1 MRFEIPRFSSK
12 EEKFSEKS
20 LSELIEVIERFENKK
35 LNQNEKKEYL
45 ETLKNILAFLERK
58 AEEKLQN
65 NELSQFVDKE
75 FRIKS
80 DIYEKIYGQELLNI
94 DKAQIKE
101 LESKL
106 DEKLKNLS
114 EEEKINEE
122 ISILKG
128 KILEL
133 AKVIFANELFNEKFI
148 VVRTNIYD
156 DYFNGIDEIFIDKD
170 TKNPIAAIDISSYDK
185 LKKRPPNFRK
195 RLKQNLIWGMI
206 LNGGYLKYGLY
217 LKEEDKIEICGLAN
231 VPVLCL
237 PLDFNE
243 MLKVIKAYAEN
254 DKSSIETIGKKILE
268 NILEFFKNDL
278 LNLDEKGEVINIKDS
293 VIEKFLK
300 NFPLWLDKI
309 KEIQYRYKDVPPEN
323 LIRLKSKN
331 LLLLELFEFYNHLQ
345 SFREITNFRFQRLI
359 SIYKIFKKAFES
371 F

>member
-1 MRFEIPRFSSK
+1 MPKFSL
-12 EEKFSEKS
+12 EEKKS
-20 LSELIEVIERFENKK
+20 LSELIEAIERFENKK
-35 LNQNEKKEYL
+35 LNQYEKKEYL
-45 ETLKNILAFLERK
+45 KALKNILAFLERK

-65 NELSQFVDKE
+65 NKLSQFVDKE
-75 FRIKS
+75 FRIRS
-80 DIYEKIYGQELLNI
+80 EIYEKFYGQEFLNI

-101 LESKL
+101 LEILLDKKL
-106 DEKLKNLS
+106 GNLS

-156 DYFNGIDEIFIDKD
+156 DYFNGIDEIFIDKE

-185 LKKRPPNFRK
+185 LKKRPSNFRK
-195 RLKQNLIWGMI
+195 RSKQNLILGMI

-217 LKEEDKIEICGLAN
+217 LKEDKIEICGLAN

-243 MLKVIKAYAEN
+243 MLEAIKAYERN
-254 DKSSIETIGKKILE
+254 DKSSMKTIGKKILE

-293 VIEKFLK
+293 VIENFLK
-300 NFPLWLDKI
+300 NFPLWINKI

-345 SFREITNFRFQRLI
+345 SFREITNFRL
-359 SIYKIFKKAFES
+359 
-371 F
+371 

>member
-1 MRFEIPRFSSK
+1 MRFEMPKFSL
-12 EEKFSEKS
+12 EEKKS
-20 LSELIEVIERFENKK
+20 LSELIEAIERFENKK
-35 LNQNEKKEYL
+35 LNQYEKKEYL
-45 ETLKNILAFLERK
+45 KALKNILAFLERK

-65 NELSQFVDKE
+65 NELSQFVDNK

-80 DIYEKIYGQELLNI
+80 DIYEKIYGQELLNT

-101 LESKL
+101 LETNLDQKL
-106 DEKLKNLS
+106 ENLS

-122 ISILKG
+122 ISTLKG

-133 AKVIFANELFNEKFI
+133 VKVIFANELFNEKFI

-156 DYFNGIDEIFIDKD
+156 DYFNSIDEIFIDKE

-195 RLKQNLIWGMI
+195 RSKQNLILGMI

-217 LKEEDKIEICGLAN
+217 LKEDKIEICGLAN

-243 MLKVIKAYAEN
+243 MLEAIKAYEQN
-254 DKSSIETIGKKILE
+254 DKSSMKTIGKKILE

-293 VIEKFLK
+293 VIENFLK
-300 NFPLWLDKI
+300 NFPLWINKI

-345 SFREITNFRFQRLI
+345 SFREITNFRL
-359 SIYKIFKKAFES
+359 
-371 F
+371 

>member
-1 MRFEIPRFSSK
+1 MPKPSL
-12 EEKFSEKS
+12 EEKKS
-20 LSELIEVIERFENKK
+20 LFELIEAIERFENKK
-35 LNQNEKKEYL
+35 LNQYEKKDYL
-45 ETLKNILAFLERK
+45 ETLKKILAFLERK

-80 DIYEKIYGQELLNI
+80 DIYEKIYGQELLNT

-106 DEKLKNLS
+106 DEKLENLS

-133 AKVIFANELFNEKFI
+133 AKVIFANEVFNEKFI

-156 DYFNGIDEIFIDKD
+156 DYFNGIDEIFLDKE

-185 LKKRPPNFRK
+185 LKKRPPNFKK
-195 RLKQNLIWGMI
+195 RLKQNLILGMI

-217 LKEEDKIEICGLAN
+217 LKENKIEICGLAN

-237 PLDFNE
+237 PLDFDE
-243 MLKVIKAYAEN
+243 ILEVIKAYEQN
-254 DKSSIETIGKKILE
+254 DKSSMKTIGKKILG

-278 LNLDEKGEVINIKDS
+278 LDLDEKGEVINIKDS
-293 VIEKFLK
+293 VVEKFLK
-300 NFPLWLDKI
+300 NFPLWLNKI
-309 KEIQYRYKDVPPEN
+309 KEIQERYKDVPTEN

-345 SFREITNFRFQRLI
+345 SFKEITNFRLQRLI
-359 SIYKIFKKAFES
+359 SVYKIFQRAFES

>member
-1 MRFEIPRFSSK
+1 MPKPSL
-12 EEKFSEKS
+12 EEKKS
-20 LSELIEVIERFENKK
+20 LFELIEAIERFENKK
-35 LNQNEKKEYL
+35 LNQCEKKDYL
-45 ETLKNILAFLERK
+45 ETLKKILAFLERK

-80 DIYEKIYGQELLNI
+80 DIYEKIYGQELLNT

-106 DEKLKNLS
+106 DEKLENLS

-122 ISILKG
+122 ISIFKG

-156 DYFNGIDEIFIDKD
+156 DYFNGIDEIFIDKE

-195 RLKQNLIWGMI
+195 RLNQNLILGMI

-217 LKEEDKIEICGLAN
+217 LKENKIEICGLVN

-237 PLDFNE
+237 PLNFKE
-243 MLKVIKAYAEN
+243 MLEVIKAYAQN
-254 DKSSIETIGKKILE
+254 DKSSMKTIGKKILE

-278 LNLDEKGEVINIKDS
+278 LNLDEKGEVINIKDL

-309 KEIQYRYKDVPPEN
+309 KEIQERYKDVPTEN

-345 SFREITNFRFQRLI
+345 SFRETTNFRIQRLI
-359 SIYKIFKKAFES
+359 SVYKIFQRAFES

>member
-1 MRFEIPRFSSK
+1 MPKFSL
-12 EEKFSEKS
+12 EEKKS
-20 LSELIEVIERFENKK
+20 LSELIEAIERFENKK
-35 LNQNEKKEYL
+35 LNQYEKKEYL
-45 ETLKNILAFLERK
+45 KALKNILAFLERK

-65 NELSQFVDKE
+65 NELSQFVDNK

-80 DIYEKIYGQELLNI
+80 DIYEKIYGQELLNT

-101 LESKL
+101 LETNLDQKL
-106 DEKLKNLS
+106 ENLS

-122 ISILKG
+122 ISTLKG

-133 AKVIFANELFNEKFI
+133 VKVIFANELFNEKFI

-156 DYFNGIDEIFIDKD
+156 DYFNSIDEIFIDKE

-195 RLKQNLIWGMI
+195 RSKQNLILGMI

-217 LKEEDKIEICGLAN
+217 LKEDKIEICGLAN

-243 MLKVIKAYAEN
+243 MLEAIKAYEQN
-254 DKSSIETIGKKILE
+254 DKSSMKTIGKKILE

-293 VIEKFLK
+293 VIENFLK
-300 NFPLWLDKI
+300 NFPLWINKI

-345 SFREITNFRFQRLI
+345 SFREITNFRL
-359 SIYKIFKKAFES
+359 
-371 F
+371 

>member
-1 MRFEIPRFSSK
+1 MPKFSL
-12 EEKFSEKS
+12 EEKKS
-20 LSELIEVIERFENKK
+20 LSELIEAIERFENKK
-35 LNQNEKKEYL
+35 LNQYEKKEYL
-45 ETLKNILAFLERK
+45 KALKNILAFLERK

-65 NELSQFVDKE
+65 NKLSQFVDKE
-75 FRIKS
+75 FRIRS
-80 DIYEKIYGQELLNI
+80 EIYEKFYGQEFLNI

-101 LESKL
+101 LETNLDQKL
-106 DEKLKNLS
+106 ENLS

-156 DYFNGIDEIFIDKD
+156 DYFNGIDEIFIDKE

-185 LKKRPPNFRK
+185 LKKRPSNFRK
-195 RLKQNLIWGMI
+195 RSKQNLILGMI

-217 LKEEDKIEICGLAN
+217 LKEDKIEICGLAN

-243 MLKVIKAYAEN
+243 MLEAIKAYERN
-254 DKSSIETIGKKILE
+254 DKSSMKTIGKKILE

-293 VIEKFLK
+293 VIENFLK
-300 NFPLWLDKI
+300 NFPLWINKI

-345 SFREITNFRFQRLI
+345 SFREITNFRL
-359 SIYKIFKKAFES
+359 
-371 F
+371 

>member
-1 MRFEIPRFSSK
+1 MRFEVPKFSL
-12 EEKFSEKS
+12 EEKKS
-20 LSELIEVIERFENKK
+20 LSELIEAIERFENKK
-35 LNQNEKKEYL
+35 LTQYEKKDYL
-45 ETLKNILAFLERK
+45 ETLKKILAFLERK

-75 FRIKS
+75 FRIRS
-80 DIYEKIYGQELLNI
+80 EIYEKFYGQEFLNI

-101 LESKL
+101 LEILLDKKL
-106 DEKLKNLS
+106 GNLS

-156 DYFNGIDEIFIDKD
+156 DYFNGIDEIFIDKE

-185 LKKRPPNFRK
+185 LKKRPSNFRK
-195 RLKQNLIWGMI
+195 RSKQNLILGMI

-217 LKEEDKIEICGLAN
+217 LKEDKIEICGLAN

-243 MLKVIKAYAEN
+243 MLEAIKAYEQN
-254 DKSSIETIGKKILE
+254 DKSSMKTIGKKILE

-293 VIEKFLK
+293 VIENFLK
-300 NFPLWLDKI
+300 NFPLWINKI

-345 SFREITNFRFQRLI
+345 SFREITNFRL
-359 SIYKIFKKAFES
+359 
-371 F
+371 

>member
-1 MRFEIPRFSSK
+1 MRFEVPKFSL
-12 EEKFSEKS
+12 EEKKS
-20 LSELIEVIERFENKK
+20 LSELIEAIERFENKK
-35 LNQNEKKEYL
+35 LNQYEKKEYL
-45 ETLKNILAFLERK
+45 KALKNILAFLERK
-58 AEEKLQN
+58 AEEKLRN
-65 NELSQFVDKE
+65 NELSQFVDNK

-80 DIYEKIYGQELLNI
+80 DIYEKIYGQELLNT

-101 LESKL
+101 LETNLDQKL
-106 DEKLKNLS
+106 ENLS

-122 ISILKG
+122 ISTLKG

-133 AKVIFANELFNEKFI
+133 VKVIFANELFNEKFI

-156 DYFNGIDEIFIDKD
+156 DYFNGIDEIFIDKE

-195 RLKQNLIWGMI
+195 RLKQNLILGMI

-217 LKEEDKIEICGLAN
+217 LKEDKIEICGLAN

-243 MLKVIKAYAEN
+243 MLEAIKAYERN
-254 DKSSIETIGKKILE
+254 DKSSMKTIGKKILE

-293 VIEKFLK
+293 VIENFLK
-300 NFPLWLDKI
+300 NFPLWINKI

-345 SFREITNFRFQRLI
+345 SFREITNFRLQRLI
-359 SIYKIFKKAFES
+359 SIYKIFQKAYES

>member
-1 MRFEIPRFSSK
+1 MRFEVPKFSL
-12 EEKFSEKS
+12 EEKKS
-20 LSELIEVIERFENKK
+20 LSELIEAIERFENKK
-35 LNQNEKKEYL
+35 LTQYEKKDYL
-45 ETLKNILAFLERK
+45 ETLKKILAFLERK

-65 NELSQFVDKE
+65 NKLSQFVDKE
-75 FRIKS
+75 FRIRS
-80 DIYEKIYGQELLNI
+80 EIYEKFYGQEFLNI

-101 LESKL
+101 LEILLDKKL
-106 DEKLKNLS
+106 GNLS

-156 DYFNGIDEIFIDKD
+156 DYFNGIDEIFIDKE

-185 LKKRPPNFRK
+185 LKKRPSNFRK
-195 RLKQNLIWGMI
+195 RSKQNLILGMI

-217 LKEEDKIEICGLAN
+217 LKEDKIEICGLAN

-243 MLKVIKAYAEN
+243 MLEAIKAYERN
-254 DKSSIETIGKKILE
+254 DKSSMKTIGKKILE

-293 VIEKFLK
+293 VIENFLK
-300 NFPLWLDKI
+300 NFPLWINKI

-345 SFREITNFRFQRLI
+345 SFREITNFRL
-359 SIYKIFKKAFES
+359 
-371 F
+371 